1 MNIKFRDGITTPAEL
16 AACAVICAGA
26 RTFFC
31 FGSSPSKVAV
41 ECCLT
46 ILVRPDGVLDTT
58 NLTVEDGVLVE
69 RLTNKPAE
77 VLPVNNSQT
86 DTGWEW

>member
-1 MNIKFRDGITTPAEL
+1 MNIKFRDDITSEAEL
-16 AACAVICAGA
+16 AACAVILAGA

-41 ECCLT
+41 ECSLT
-46 ILVRPDGVLDTT
+46 ILVRPDGVIDTT

-69 RLTNKPAE
+69 RLTKPTAL
-77 VLPVNNSQT
+77 LPVNNSQT